1 MDLGTFHP
9 PSSFEED
16 KTLRIELLV
25 IEDCPNSVV
34 ASNRLEAAFKLLGI
48 DGSPAVHRVM
58 KTRADVLGTEF
69 SGSPTITVDGCDL
82 FPGTPT
88 EELSCRVYS
97 TPLGLQGAPTIE
109 QLTAAFAA
117 RGLGKH

>member
-1 MDLGTFHP
+1 MDLKSIYP

-25 IEDCPNSVV
+25 IEDCPNSTV
-34 ASNRLEAAFKLLGI
+34 ASNQLKSAFKALGI
-48 DGSPAVHRVM
+48 DAVPVVHRVM
-58 KTRADVLGTEF
+58 KTRAEVLGTEF
-69 SGSPTITVDGCDL
+69 AGSPTITVDGVDL

-109 QLTAAFAA
+109 QLTAALAA
-117 RGLGKH
+117 RGLGRR